1 MKHTVKRLTTCIAIL
16 TLLIAITGSQAMGEV
31 NVNINIGIP
40 VAPAVVVEAPPEM
53 IFLSQP
59 GIYVAI
65 GIPYSIFFI
74 SGRYYY
80 YHNDHWYWANGYG
93 GPWAH
98 VKHHKYLPPGL
109 RKYKI
114 HELHTFRDRE
124 FNVYREHGSRYKGKH
139 FVAEKDHGHKSKGHS
154 EKGHKK
160 NGKGKRD

>member
-1 MKHTVKRLTTCIAIL
+1 MKLLVKLLTSWMGIL
-16 TLLIAITGSQAMGEV
+16 TLFIAITGRQALGDG

-40 VAPAVVVEAPPEM
+40 VAPAVVVEAPPDM

-59 GIYVAI
+59 GVYVAI

-80 YHNDHWYWANGYG
+80 YHNDHWFWAPGYG
-93 GPWAH
+93 GPWVN
-98 VKHHKYLPPGL
+98 VKYHKSLPPGL

-114 HELHTFRDRE
+114 QQLHTFRDRE
-124 FNVYREHGSRYKGKH
+124 FNNYREHGSRYKGRH
-139 FVAEKDHGHKSKGHS
+139 FIAEEKHGHKSKGHS